1 MSKHIRFDWAMKR
14 LLRNKANFDVL
25 EGFLSELLQQDLTI
39 AEILESESNREDEAD
54 KSNRVDILV
63 KNQDGELM
71 YIEVQ
76 NEREND
82 YFHRMNYGQAK
93 LTTQY
98 IDAGESYDQ
107 IKKVYSI
114 NIVYFDLG
122 QGDDYIYKGQT
133 EFRGLHKNDTLQ
145 LNPVQKKTYPVDK
158 VADIFTTYY
167 VLKVNKFDDVA
178 KTSLDEW
185 IYFLKNSEIKDEFKA
200 KGLPEA
206 KEKLRVDNLTEAEKQ
221 DYERY
226 IKIKRIRENELKTA
240 IEDGEYEAEKKY
252 IPLITKERTEKEEA
266 QKEKEEAQKEKEEAQ
281 KEKEEATKREEEAM
295 RKLARRMKKYE
306 EPIEQ
311 IVRETGL
318 SRDEIEKL

>member
-39 AEILESESNREDEAD
+39 SEILESESNKEEEAD

-63 KNQDGELM
+63 KNRDGELM

-98 IDAGESYDQ
+98 IDAGEDYDR

-158 VADIFTTYY
+158 VSDIFTTYY
-167 VLKVNKFDDVA
+167 VLKVNQFDDVA
-178 KTSLDEW
+178 KNSLDEW

-206 KEKLRVDNLTEAEKQ
+206 KEKLRVDNLSQAEKEAY
-221 DYERY
+221 DRY
-226 IKIKRIRENELKTA
+226 LKIKRIRENELKTA
-240 IEDGEYEAEKKY
+240 LHDGEYKAEQKY
-252 IPLITKERTEKEEA
+252 IPLIEKER
-266 QKEKEEAQKEKEEAQ
+266 KEKEEAQKEKEEAQ
-281 KEKEEATKREEEAM
+281 QKIIE
-295 RKLARRMKKYE
+295 LAKMLKSMDV
-306 EPIEQ
+306 PMEQ
-311 IVRETGL
+311 IIEKTGL
-318 SRDEIEKL
+318 SREKIEKL